1 MSRIRPHH
9 SKIAPC
15 THPVL
20 PRHWFGICF
29 RASVRAPEKRFLV
42 SGGFFSWKEADAYP
56 ATCLADRLPV
66 PTLDSDAPG
75 PDTDLPSTGTIS
87 NSTINAVRA
96 RDTLGLTA
104 YIRWKDTVNA
114 TRLIALSCRRW
125 RRLGCTRRAWVPW
138 LSCYVV
144 HLR

>member
-42 SGGFFSWKEADAYP
+42 SGGSFSWKEADAYP

-66 PTLDSDAPG
+66 PSLGSDAPG

-87 NSTINAVRA
+87 NSTINAVRRA
-96 RDTLGLTA
+96 GEGHAWSHGVYPLEGHGECDEIDSFKLL
-104 YIRWKDTVNA
+104 
-114 TRLIALSCRRW
+114 ALEKTW
-125 RRLGCTRRAWVPW
+125 A
-138 LSCYVV
+138 
-144 HLR
+144 